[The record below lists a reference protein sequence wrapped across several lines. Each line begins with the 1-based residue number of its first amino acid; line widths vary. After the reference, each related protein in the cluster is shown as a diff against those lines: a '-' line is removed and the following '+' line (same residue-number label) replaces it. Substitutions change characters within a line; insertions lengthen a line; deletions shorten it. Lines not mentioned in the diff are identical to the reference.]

1 LETTKFIVEAYMKK
15 IGNLEMNLM
24 IMRKGLKQE
33 QQYDACTPTSQDDK
47 TPKLV
52 ETHM

>member
-1 LETTKFIVEAYMKK
+1 MKQ
-15 IGNLEMNLM
+15 IGKLEMKLT
-24 IMRKGLKQE
+24 IMRKGLKEE
-33 QQYDACTPTSQDDK
+33 QQDDACTPTSQDDK